1 MNAEIVV
8 FPFLHNWVQEVKFKY
23 NFITSL
29 FKNKRFVEQRRTMKN
44 LVLREED
51 LFFTKNEIEK
61 NLLLNKLMYA
71 QDKRIAVPVYPELC
85 FTSTSPLLGE
95 STIVIVE
102 NLTEYWNF
110 SNACTH
116 VLIIQ
121 DYSTYELIQKNY
133 ITANSIVLENAISVT
148 FTGVVEIYPV
158 IFCNMRD
165 IKITH
170 VTSKVYTMGLSFQ
183 EIRTYQHTE
192 TEEDAQAD
200 YLLYNYSKS
209 NPADVVIPDFTIVTN
224 GDITITPT
232 PPPPVET
239 PIIVI
244 VSKDTGGN
252 VLRTQEKV
260 LDENGEVKITKV
272 GDEVSIQIGY
282 KYTNMLSN
290 NVTIEVINPSLI
302 VNVSTTWWGRYAG
315 GDESLRQTDI
325 SGKHPMAVKSRTHFY
340 KSSFSN
346 YLGYLPRSSD
356 YGYQYPT
363 TMGLLSKINLGLDVE
378 DFYKN
383 ASGTDTVFTFSVNSP
398 SGGSETWET
407 PTSYPP
413 AGQTLSHDDEIITR
427 YEEEDGS
434 GNCVFS
440 PRDLTKKIPYYLFSY
455 GASMAKCF
463 GYNHG
468 GEIGSAATAP
478 HNSGLAV
485 GSQAVSGGREY
496 LIYKTSD
503 SQNPLFPSATYKA
516 YAYTKSGS
524 HWSIKGSSDCWVKSS
539 TSYPYY
545 KVCFEYYYT
554 KAAWGLSD
562 IGYPDY
568 YVPLITQSFTVNG
581 VNYVL
586 WIWFSDVRLYWAS

>member
-85 FTSTSPLLGE
+85 FTSTFPLLGV
-95 STIVIVE
+95 STLVIVE

-158 IFCNMRD
+158 IFCSMRD

-209 NPADVVIPDFTIVTN
+209 NPADVVIPDFTITKN

-272 GDEVSIQIGY
+272 GDEVYIQIGY
-282 KYTNMLSN
+282 KYTNMLSG
-290 NVTIEVINPSLI
+290 NVDVPVDFWVTNVVDWWNEKDKSVDGLNRDIQLINDGEGLGKIIDHKEVSI
-302 VNVSTTWWGRYAG
+302 YAG
-315 GDESLRQTDI
+315 ITYNTLVTKTLKSKLSAYTLRQEPLFWTYDSYTD
-325 SGKHPMAVKSRTHFY
+325 S
-340 KSSFSN
+340 
-346 YLGYLPRSSD
+346 
-356 YGYQYPT
+356 
-363 TMGLLSKINLGLDVE
+363 GLLPEDYYTNFMGFSGDV
-378 DFYKN
+378 
-383 ASGTDTVFTFSVNSP
+383 P
-398 SGGSETWET
+398 SGWDRPDGK
-407 PTSYPP
+407 SYPP
-413 AGQTLSHDDEIITR
+413 PGQYNDTDLFVMKVKEFYT
-427 YEEEDGS
+427 
-434 GNCVFS
+434 
-440 PRDLTKKIPYYLFSY
+440 DLTSRTTIEDTAEQGAYYYLGRTFAYHTPPNLWVETIDANYFRIYAPGFSSNVAR
-455 GASMAKCF
+455 GFIPTASYR
-463 GYNHG
+463 GYVYQG
-468 GEIGSAATAP
+468 TWLIGE
-478 HNSGLAV
+478 
-485 GSQAVSGGREY
+485 VSGTFAIKAGHY
-496 LIYKTSD
+496 GSVI
-503 SQNPLFPSATYKA
+503 FPRAGTA
-516 YAYTKSGS
+516 WG
-524 HWSIKGSSDCWVKSS
+524 IP
-539 TSYPYY
+539 SYPPYPRNVIIQMIY
-545 KVCFEYYYT
+545 GGVEMWFPAEDC
-554 KAAWGLSD
+554 AAYF
-562 IGYPDY
+562 I
-568 YVPLITQSFTVNG
+568 
-581 VNYVL
+581 
-586 WIWFSDVRLYWAS
+586 